1 MLIDLLLTGLMD
13 GARIG
18 VAALGFALIFYT
30 TKQLHFAYGALIAA
44 SAYLYWALSVEVQL
58 PPAVA
63 AVIALLF
70 GAVVG
75 AVIQRW
81 IYRRLSSHLAVLLF
95 SFGLAI
101 VLENVMHILF
111 GSSDKVL
118 PAGPLTA
125 PVVIFG
131 TPFRVIDFV
140 TVALFLIVWAGLWFM
155 LERRQIGLAI
165 RAVMRDPAMS
175 ELVGIRTGRITVIAF
190 AIGSAIG
197 ACAGLIAVT
206 RTGIRPGS
214 GFDLMLF
221 AFIVTLLGA
230 GRLSAVAGWSLGLGL
245 FMALVAWPFP
255 TELQTLFAFVAMFIY
270 LFVRS
275 LDWSRFRRRRSPAP
289 EPEPESAEV
298 TV

>member
-30 TKQLHFAYGALIAA
+30 TKELHFAYGALIASA
-44 SAYLYWALSVEVQL
+44 AYLYYSLVVEVQL
-58 PPAVA
+58 PVLVA
-63 AVIALLF
+63 APIAVLF
-70 GAVVG
+70 GALVG
-75 AVIQRW
+75 VVIQRW
-81 IYRRLSSHLAVLLF
+81 LYRKLTNHLAVLLF

-101 VLENVMHILF
+101 VLENLLHILF

-118 PAGPLTA
+118 PPGPLTE
-125 PVVIFG
+125 PVVLLG
-131 TPFRVIDFV
+131 ANFRVVDLI
-140 TVALFLIVWAGLWFM
+140 TVGIFLLVWGGLWFM

-165 RAVMRDPAMS
+165 RAVMRDPAMAD
-175 ELVGIRTGRITVIAF
+175 LVGIRTGQIKMFAF
-190 AIGSAIG
+190 ALGSAIG
-197 ACAGLIAVT
+197 VCAGLIAVT
-206 RTGIRPGS
+206 RSGIRPGS

-230 GRLSAVAGWSLGLGL
+230 GKLSAVAGWSIGLGL

-255 TELQTLFAFVAMFIY
+255 TELQTLFAFLAMFVY

-275 LDWSRFRRRRSPAP
+275 LDWSRIRRRRPPVEARRKV
-289 EPEPESAEV
+289 SA
-298 TV
+298 